1 MRPIVIDAN
10 DDKTMVM
17 PVYPSLVWPLVFV
30 LFVSAL
36 KKCLEDIN
44 RKKMDTKVNNTLV
57 QVWRD
62 GAFVAHA
69 PTILLTMR
77 RVQMIYD

>member
-1 MRPIVIDAN
+1 
-10 DDKTMVM
+10 
-17 PVYPSLVWPLVFV
+17 
-30 LFVSAL
+30 
-36 KKCLEDIN
+36 
-44 RKKMDTKVNNTLV
+44 MDTKVNNTLVHTLV